1 MSLTSGIFVACAG
14 IDAPGCNKWLPF
26 VHLLRSALQCPAVPL
41 PYATQISANSPHNMF
56 HTSMERTS
64 APISISESA
73 YSVSIII
80 IIEWLC
86 PEAPT
91 RYRLRCSSSSSG
103 NPRSR
108 RFSRWVVHTEGF
120 AKPATKHHWPP
131 ADDCNTHGRLLGQVH
146 LEVGKGCPRSCRLRH
161 GSCMGWDEGGK
172 A

>member
-1 MSLTSGIFVACAG
+1 MAFSSPALALVLRGVTNGFRLYICCAVL
-14 IDAPGCNKWLPF
+14 C
-26 VHLLRSALQCPAVPL
+26 SALLCHSHMPL
-41 PYATQISANSPHNMF
+41 RFQLTV
-56 HTSMERTS
+56 HTMCSILPWSTLQRTS

-73 YSVSIII
+73 ASVSIIN

-146 LEVGKGCPRSCRLRH
+146 LEVRKG
-161 GSCMGWDEGGK
+161 G
-172 A
+172 